1 VVSWQISIGD
11 SVYTITSGAGHAIAR
26 RFGWITLHG
35 KAMLPNDSVFELRLE
50 GMFHLER
57 PGLAVAGLMGGIA
70 DESGHSLLRFVVRL
84 LRV

>member
-1 VVSWQISIGD
+1 
-11 SVYTITSGAGHAIAR
+11 
-26 RFGWITLHG
+26 
-35 KAMLPNDSVFELRLE
+35 MLPNDSVFELRLE